1 MKCEEIESRLPDYWA
16 KRLEGGARVAVELH
30 LGECE
35 SCRREAEVLE
45 RLWSGLGLI
54 EHPEPS
60 REMRSRFYQ
69 TLGAYQQGM
78 AETPPK
84 KARDWFA
91 WWPKQPALQFGAAAA
106 MLVVGLAAGYGL
118 RPGTVAP
125 APGEVAQLQG
135 EVRQMRQL
143 VALSLLQQQS
153 ASERLRGVN
162 FAYQVDT
169 GDEEVL
175 AALLVRLKEDQN
187 VNVRLA
193 AVDAIRK
200 FGKVKEARSGLVG
213 ALADQSSPLVQV
225 AIIDALTDL
234 KVKQAVPAIRALE
247 TESDIAPVVKER
259 AKLAVSKLE

>member
-1 MKCEEIESRLPDYWA
+1 MKCEDMQSRLPDYWA
-16 KRLEGGARVAVELH
+16 RRLEGGGRIEVELH

-60 REMRSRFYQ
+60 REMRSRFYH
-69 TLGAYQQGM
+69 TLGAYQQGL
-78 AETPPK
+78 AETPAK
-84 KARDWFA
+84 KSRDWFA

-106 MLVVGLAAGYGL
+106 MLVLGVAAGYGL
-118 RPGTVAP
+118 RPARASAP
-125 APGEVAQLQG
+125 ADVAQLQG

-162 FAYQVDT
+162 FAYQVDS

-175 AALLVRLKEDQN
+175 DALLVRLQEDPN

-200 FGKVKEARSGLVG
+200 FGKVKEARSGLVA
-213 ALADQSSPLVQV
+213 ALEDQTSPLVQV
-225 AIIDALTDL
+225 AIIDALTEL
-234 KVKQAVPAIRALE
+234 KVRQAVPAIRALE